1 MHRDPDALSLPLAA
15 QAARLK
21 DYAFGLRLTEQ
32 GRVVSVG
39 DGIAWISGLPS
50 ASMDEI
56 ILLGDGSEALV
67 FHLASDQV
75 GTILLR

>member
-39 DGIAWISGLPS
+39 DGI
-50 ASMDEI
+50 
-56 ILLGDGSEALV
+56 
-67 FHLASDQV
+67 F
-75 GTILLR
+75 